1 MPGQP
6 KQENSVG
13 KFGTFTPGRDW
24 DSVLNEIGSAI
35 NSDPEAGHKKSGLQ
49 AGYSDDYLKTLAE
62 SQIDPLNEA
71 YNEAVKSASGDFNRL
86 GLAGSGFEIG
96 GKYGSTPDSI
106 TSRYLKE
113 MGNVHRDVA
122 LRGAEAEREDRF
134 NIHNIDEDSRRYWT
148 EEDFRRESANKEWL
162 QTMFDSGLR
171 TDQQDEANRQ
181 WWSNMH
187 NQQFAA
193 DDQRAM
199 DRWRDQV
206 GLNQWNLG
214 RYDDA
219 SKFNID
225 NQMKSE
231 EINANLK
238 QASIDNMMK
247 LLGMQSDAD
256 WRAIQMG
263 TAASAAGKDQAE
275 QSQARWDQTYNWL
288 RDSIGGLFSK

>member
-1 MPGQP
+1 
-6 KQENSVG
+6 
-13 KFGTFTPGRDW
+13 
-24 DSVLNEIGSAI
+24 
-35 NSDPEAGHKKSGLQ
+35 
-49 AGYSDDYLKTLAE
+49 
-62 SQIDPLNEA
+62 
-71 YNEAVKSASGDFNRL
+71 
-86 GLAGSGFEIG
+86 
-96 GKYGSTPDSI
+96 
-106 TSRYLKE
+106 
-113 MGNVHRDVA
+113 